1 MKSVLVFAASG
12 MLALLIGIFLM
23 VSGSLTS
30 NMVKAFIGVA
40 FILSGL
46 SAIGWSVIKRNKN
59 L

>member
-23 VSGSLTS
+23 VSGNLTS
-30 NMVKAFIGVA
+30 NMVEAVVGVV

-46 SAIGWSVIKRNKN
+46 SSIGWSAIKRNKN

>member
-30 NMVKAFIGVA
+30 NMVKAVIGVA

>member
-23 VSGSLTS
+23 VSGNLTS
-30 NMVKAFIGVA
+30 NMVEAVVGVV

-46 SAIGWSVIKRNKN
+46 SSIGWSVIKRNKN